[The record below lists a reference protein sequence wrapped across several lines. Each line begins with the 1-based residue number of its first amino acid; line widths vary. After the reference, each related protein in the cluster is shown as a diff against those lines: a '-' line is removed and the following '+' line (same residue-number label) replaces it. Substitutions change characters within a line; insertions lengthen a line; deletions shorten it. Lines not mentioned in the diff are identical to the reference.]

1 VPQRG
6 WALGDDP
13 SGLVD
18 GKRAGLLASPWH
30 TLIVLVVWGA
40 NTYSSAMHAGA
51 SRAGMGPGRPT
62 IYLRTMAFEI
72 VLLGI
77 VAAGV
82 WMRGASLQNLFGTR
96 WASVG
101 QMFRDL
107 GIGVVLLI
115 VATAVVSIL
124 GGHQSGPDANR
135 AIQFLLPQNSVEMAL
150 WVALSITAAICEEAI
165 YRGYFQGQ
173 FAALTG
179 NVPAGIVISGLL
191 FGGAHLYQGVSRAFV
206 IFVSAILYG
215 VVVRWRGTVRPGMI
229 AHGIQDCVAP
239 VLIRMM
245 GR

>member
-1 VPQRG
+1 MAEDSSAQ
-6 WALGDDP
+6 
-13 SGLVD
+13 SN
-18 GKRAGLLASPWH
+18 GKASLLLASPWH
-30 TLIVLVVWGA
+30 TLIVLAVWGV

-51 SRAGMGPGRPT
+51 SRAGMGPGRPG
-62 IYLRTMAFEI
+62 IYLRTMVFEI

-82 WMRGASLQNLFGTR
+82 WLRGTSLRNLFGTR

-107 GIGVVLLI
+107 GTGVVLLI

-135 AIQFLLPQNSVEMAL
+135 AIQFLLPQNSVEMVL

-173 FAALTG
+173 FAGLTG
-179 NVPAGIVISGLL
+179 SVPAGILLSGLL
-191 FGGAHLYQGVSRAFV
+191 FGGAHLYQGFSRAFV

-215 VVVRWRGTVRPGMI
+215 WFAHWRGTVRPGMF
-229 AHGIQDCVAP
+229 AHGIQDAIAP
-239 VLIRMM
+239 VLIRAI

>member
-1 VPQRG
+1 M
-6 WALGDDP
+6 ADNL
-13 SGLVD
+13 SGQ
-18 GKRAGLLASPWH
+18 GEAKASLLIASPWH
-30 TLIVLVVWGA
+30 TVVVIVVWGV
-40 NTYSSAMHAGA
+40 NSYFSAIHAGA
-51 SRAGMGPGRPT
+51 SRAGMGPGRPG

-82 WMRGASLQNLFGTR
+82 WLRGASLQNLFGTR
-96 WASVG
+96 WGSVG

-135 AIQFLLPQNSVEMAL
+135 TIQFLLPQNSMEMAL

-215 VVVRWRGTVRPGMI
+215 VVVRWRGTVRPGMF

>member
-1 VPQRG
+1 M
-6 WALGDDP
+6 ADD
-13 SGLVD
+13 L
-18 GKRAGLLASPWH
+18 RAQPVAKSSLLIASPWH
-30 TLIVLVVWGA
+30 TVIVVAVWGVNA
-40 NTYSSAMHAGA
+40 YSSAVHAGA

-72 VLLGI
+72 VFLGI
-77 VAAGV
+77 VAGGV
-82 WMRGASLQNLFGTR
+82 WRRGASLQNLFGTR

-101 QMFRDL
+101 QMFRNL

-115 VATAVVSIL
+115 VATALVSIL

-135 AIQFLLPQNSVEMAL
+135 AIQFLLPQNSLEMVL

-179 NVPAGIVISGLL
+179 NVWTGIVISGLL
-191 FGGAHLYQGVSRAFV
+191 FGGAHLYQGFSRAFV
-206 IFVSAILYG
+206 IFVSGILYG
-215 VVVRWRGTVRPGMI
+215 VVVRWRGTVRPGMF

>member
-1 VPQRG
+1 L
-6 WALGDDP
+6 ADD
-13 SGLVD
+13 SSAQLD
-18 GKRAGLLASPWH
+18 GKRGGLLASPWH
-30 TLIVLVVWGA
+30 TVVVILVWGV
-40 NTYSSAMHAGA
+40 NTFSSAIHAGQ
-51 SRAGMGPGRPT
+51 SRAGAGPGRPG

-77 VAAGV
+77 VVAGV
-82 WMRGASLQNLFGTR
+82 WLRGAALRNLFGSR

-101 QMFRDL
+101 QMLRDL
-107 GIGVVLLI
+107 GIGVGLLI

-135 AIQFLLPQNSVEMAL
+135 AIQFLLPQNSLEMVM

-173 FAALTG
+173 FAALTR
-179 NVPAGIVISGLL
+179 NVWVGIVLSGLL
-191 FGGAHLYQGVSRAFV
+191 FGGAHLYQGFSRAFV

>member
-1 VPQRG
+1 ME
-6 WALGDDP
+6 DDR
-13 SGLVD
+13 SAQSDSKSAV
-18 GKRAGLLASPWH
+18 LLASPWH
-30 TLIVLVVWGA
+30 TLIVLVVWGVNSYFA
-40 NTYSSAMHAGA
+40 AIHAGV
-51 SRAGMGPGRPT
+51 SRARMGQGRPG

-82 WMRGASLQNLFGTR
+82 WLRGESLGNLFGTR

-101 QMFRDL
+101 QIFRDL

-115 VATAVVSIL
+115 VATMVTSIL
-124 GGHQSGPDANR
+124 GGHQSGPGANR
-135 AIQFLLPQNSVEMAL
+135 AIEFLLPQTSVEMVM
-150 WVALSITAAICEEAI
+150 WVVLSITAGICEEAV

-191 FGGAHLYQGVSRAFV
+191 FGGAHLYQGMTRAFG

-215 VVVRWRGTVRPGMI
+215 VVVRWRRTVRPGMF

>member
-1 VPQRG
+1 VE
-6 WALGDDP
+6 AEA
-13 SGLVD
+13 
-18 GKRAGLLASPWH
+18 KRSLLIASPVH
-30 TLIVLVVWGA
+30 TVVVILVWGV
-40 NTYSSAMHAGA
+40 NSYFSAIHAGQ
-51 SRAGMGPGRPT
+51 SRAGMGPGRPG
-62 IYLRTMAFEI
+62 IYLRTMAFEM

-82 WMRGASLQNLFGTR
+82 WLRGASLQNLFGSR

-115 VATAVVSIL
+115 VATMVVSIL
-124 GGHQSGPDANR
+124 GGHQNGPGANR
-135 AIQFLLPQNSVEMAL
+135 AIEFLLPQNSLEMAL

-215 VVVRWRGTVRPGMI
+215 VVVRWRGTVRPGMF

>member
-1 VPQRG
+1 
-6 WALGDDP
+6 LSDDSRVQAEVRP
-13 SGLVD
+13 GLS
-18 GKRAGLLASPWH
+18 LASPWH
-30 TLIVLVVWGA
+30 TLIVLAVWGV
-40 NTYSSAMHAGA
+40 NTYSSAIHAGA
-51 SRAGMGPGRPT
+51 SRAGMGPGRPG

-72 VLLGI
+72 FLLAI
-77 VAAGV
+77 VMIGV
-82 WMRGASLQNLFGTR
+82 RLRGASLQNLFGKR

-101 QMFRDL
+101 QMFQDM

-124 GGHQSGPDANR
+124 GGHQSGPGANR
-135 AIQFLLPQNSVEMAL
+135 AIEFLLPQNSVEMVM

-179 NVPAGIVISGLL
+179 NVPAGIVISALL
-191 FGGAHLYQGVSRAFV
+191 FGGAHLYQGVARAFV

-215 VVVRWRGTVRPGMI
+215 VVVRWRGTVRPGMF

-239 VLIRMM
+239 VLIRML